1 VKGFFSSLLVLL
13 LALAALAAQA
23 RQDVPA
29 LTGRVVDKT
38 GVLTAG
44 QKAALEGKLRDFE
57 ERKGAQVAV
66 LVVPTTAPEAIEQ
79 YSIRVADAWKL
90 GREKSDDGAFLLVA
104 LEDRSMRIEVGY
116 GLEGA
121 LTDLASK
128 RIIADIITP
137 HFRAGDIP
145 GGIEAGVDA
154 MLKVIDGEPLPPPQ
168 RRGQEGNPF
177 GGRAWDALPILFIF
191 LFMVGGLLRMVL
203 GRFLGSTAGGG
214 LAGLAGWLFTGSLF
228 LGILIALAG
237 FILLLGFLGNAGRG
251 IHRGGRGHGGWGG
264 FGGLGGMGRSSG
276 GFRGGGFGGFSG
288 GGGGFGGGGA
298 SGRW

>member
-1 VKGFFSSLLVLL
+1 
-13 LALAALAAQA
+13 
-23 RQDVPA
+23 VPA
-29 LTGRVVDKT
+29 LTGRVVDRT
-38 GVLTAG
+38 GVLTGG
-44 QKAALEGKLRDFE
+44 QKAALEEKLRAFE

-66 LVVPTTAPEAIEQ
+66 LVVPTTAPEAVEQ

-104 LEDRSMRIEVGY
+104 LEDRAMRIEVGY

-137 HFRAGDIP
+137 HFRSGDIP

-154 MLKVIDGEPLPPPQ
+154 MLKVIDGEPLPPPGP
-168 RRGQEGNPF
+168 RTPEGNPL
-177 GGRAWDALPILFIF
+177 GGGAWNALPFLFI
-191 LFMVGGLLRMVL
+191 LLIVAGGLLKMIL
-203 GRFLGSTAGGG
+203 GRFLGSAAGGG
-214 LAGLAGWLFTGSLF
+214 AAGLAGWLFTGSLF
-228 LGILIALAG
+228 LGILVALAG

-251 IHRGGRGHGGWGG
+251 IHRGGRGYGGWGG
-264 FGGLGGMGRSSG
+264 FGGSSG